1 MGLSA
6 TAYVNP
12 AAGPTTEK
20 APPIAGPFL
29 IFTGVCLT
37 QVAYDI
43 NHLATH
49 FHILS

>member
-20 APPIAGPFL
+20 APPKRGLF
-29 IFTGVCLT
+29 
-37 QVAYDI
+37 
-43 NHLATH
+43 
-49 FHILS
+49 